1 MASQSDHHKV
11 EDPKYCNACSKSVT
25 RAKRTP
31 EPVNIRLVGAAAS
44 ANLHHV
50 VIRKAMDA
58 GHLDSVGWNAQ
69 DGVYDAALL
78 CIHPPMP
85 PHGHVHWRCK
95 TARKSGAVHICA
107 VSFIGL

>member
-1 MASQSDHHKV
+1 
-11 EDPKYCNACSKSVT
+11 
-25 RAKRTP
+25 
-31 EPVNIRLVGAAAS
+31 
-44 ANLHHV
+44 
-50 VIRKAMDA
+50 MDA

-95 TARKSGAVHICA
+95 TGRKSGAVHICA